1 MAVRIDKTVSQKE
14 NIANNYATLKSYLLR
29 RAGRKLNDVEYIGL
43 LRNNALGD
51 LNNPG
56 EALTNILEYITRVD
70 DAGEIALY
78 GTYKPEDFEIT
89 RSFVQNEITSDFLR
103 PLANISIAGGAAGAA
118 VATNPRI
125 RIQDRINL
133 LDSFTGKGSISGLAK
148 GPTALFYRT
157 RPGKLETLGTIVF
170 NDASILTTG
179 EATSPTITLAAG
191 IDNNSITGYKHAFL
205 ITSYLNG
212 STSEEVSLLGT
223 GLFLEYDATDENGAV
238 VVKAGSVSSLSR
250 LKEIEDILGGAL
262 FNATTFTIEREYS
275 ALVKP
280 DWFSFS
286 PGSDKED
293 GATVPL
299 PGGPD
304 DFNPA
309 TSDAVVFFERGKF
322 KLYTEPE
329 YYNSGNYIFDRIPT
343 SDRDAYTGNNITK
356 DSNMR
361 FMRPPRVVRANTYN
375 WGVRWDGY
383 LRLDKVANPRKYIFE
398 VETNT
403 GIKIDIYNGG
413 VNLAGEVINAMD
425 WEKAFD
431 SSYGAVQTLAVPDT
445 DGSVKLAQETDR
457 HVSRRSFTLDGIEA
471 STANKYHTFRYDTA
485 LDASTQI
492 RYVPISIRMWN
503 GGVDRVDSEQEL
515 FEIPLDPNL
524 FLKYAYS
531 ETDPGTQDEFFAGD
545 FQVSIASDDTTGTVT
560 TGSDDLKFID
570 DILGAANAK
579 VSYSLVKKIVSE
591 TITYIDGAG
600 NEVDELIETEQ
611 EITPIDVL
619 VTGPDG
625 GNLTITDTASA
636 VIAGLTDGVTSV
648 VYTVRVTP
656 NRSGYSYT
664 TLWSTNII
672 GPKQQDYQGYA
683 DLLGGK
689 TYAESDPNYIEPLT
703 NKLTLDQRPEWWKVS
718 DGNRFLPGTAIS
730 KENNPLDGFKSNSF
744 ASVLRSSESPVGS
757 HEGLYG
763 DGGSGTSRI
772 FSDRRNIVFGEAKY
786 SGDQDGSNYLG
797 LRLTSNFLGEGGK
810 LNFTGIPINNATF
823 DWTGE
828 TENQNKALGQD
839 DLGGDPNHRTA
850 VSTNLTVKTD
860 KFYWDGPGGDDVNG
874 TELFFLHDNIGDT
887 PNAPIIAQDNPLTS
901 ALPPFGGA
909 DDAVWAQPII
919 VIATSAGGNKF
930 EAPLVLGVQKV
941 IYDKDQAVGGRIIT
955 DTTTALSGNQVYLL
969 AFSTS
974 FEAAYTTDDID
985 GSDVT
990 YYNEAD
996 VAFQFA
1002 SVDSGESISF
1012 SDVLKA
1018 TYTNAL
1024 IDGDLNPSGFNSSA
1038 SEVPKVPSE
1047 RVTPFGFD
1055 SPIYTP
1061 DICYPPY
1068 VTSSPDLKPTVVL
1081 DPALYS
1087 TTAPK
1092 PANHFDVFW
1101 GNHTEDNRLMGPNF
1115 GPVGEPVLNITEK
1128 LEFSFVDPSLNIT
1141 SDSPAAVVQPASGI
1155 QLNFNNYSHR
1165 LKIELP
1171 IFKVDTNDTSDA
1183 AREATAMIPLDED
1196 VYVHIGDQSK
1206 VKDVYYLF
1214 VNGRNDLSDA
1224 ASGNLPGL

>member
-1 MAVRIDKTVSQKE
+1 MAVRIDKTVSQNE
-14 NIANNYATLKSYLLR
+14 SVANNLSTLQSYLLR

-43 LRNNALGD
+43 LRNNALSD
-51 LNNPG
+51 LEDPG

-89 RSFVQNEITSDFLR
+89 RSFVQNEITSDFLK
-103 PLANISIAGGAAGAA
+103 PLADISIAGGAAGAA

-125 RIQDRINL
+125 RIQDRTNL

-148 GPTALFYRT
+148 GPTAIFYRT
-157 RPGKLETLGTIVF
+157 KPGKLETLGTLVF
-170 NDASILTTG
+170 SSGFDLTTG
-179 EATSPTITLAAG
+179 VVTSPTITWEAG
-191 IDNNSITGYKHAFL
+191 YNNASFTGYKHGFL
-205 ITSYLNG
+205 ITSYLNA

-223 GLFLEYDATDENGAV
+223 GLFLEYDATGAV
-238 VVKAGSVSSLSR
+238 AIKTGSDSSLSR
-250 LKEIEDILGGAL
+250 LKEVRNILGAAL

-286 PGSDKED
+286 PASDKAA
-293 GATVPL
+293 GAAVPL

-309 TSDAVVFFERGKF
+309 TSDAVVYFERGKF

-329 YYNSGNYIFDRIPT
+329 YYNSGNYVFDRIPID
-343 SDRDAYTGNNITK
+343 DRDAYSGNNITK

-383 LRLDKVANPRKYIFE
+383 LRLDKAANPRKYIFE

-403 GIKIDIYNGG
+403 GIKIDIYDGG
-413 VNLAGEVINAMD
+413 VDLAGEVID
-425 WEKAFD
+425 HTKWEKAFD

-471 STANKYHTFRYDTA
+471 NTTNKTFRYDTA

-531 ETDPGTQDEFFAGD
+531 ETDPSTQDEFFAGD
-545 FQVSIASDDTTGTVT
+545 FQVSIATDDTTGTVT
-560 TGSDDLKFID
+560 AGSDDRTFID

-591 TITYIDGAG
+591 TITYIDADG
-600 NEVDELIETEQ
+600 NEATAVRETEQ
-611 EITPIDVL
+611 EITPIPVL
-619 VTGPDG
+619 VTGSVG
-625 GNLTITDTASA
+625 GNLTITDTEDPPA
-636 VIAGLTDGVTSV
+636 VITDLTDAAAV

-656 NRSGYSYT
+656 DRSSYSYT

-689 TYAESDPNYIEPLT
+689 TYTESDPNYIEPLT
-703 NKLTLDQRPEWWKVS
+703 NKLTIDQRPEWWKVS

-744 ASVLRSSESPVGS
+744 SGTLRSSESPAGS
-757 HEGLYG
+757 HVGLYG
-763 DGGSGTSRI
+763 DGAAGTSRA
-772 FSDRRNIVFGEAKY
+772 FSNRRNIVFGEAKY

-828 TENQNKALGQD
+828 TENQNKALGQN
-839 DLGGDPNHRTA
+839 DLGGGTNHRTA
-850 VSTNLTVKTD
+850 VSTNLTVRTD
-860 KFYWDGPGGDDVNG
+860 KFYWDGPGGSNVNG
-874 TELFFLHDNIGDT
+874 TELFFLHPDIGAASAT
-887 PNAPIIAQDNPLTS
+887 TIAQDNPLTS
-901 ALPPFGGA
+901 GLPAFGGA
-909 DDAVWAQPII
+909 NDATWAQPII
-919 VIATSAGGNKF
+919 VIATSADGNKF

-941 IYDKDQAVGGRIIT
+941 IYDRNAGVGGRIIT

-974 FEAAYTTDDID
+974 FEKAYTTDNIN
-985 GSDVT
+985 GLDVT
-990 YYNEAD
+990 YHNEAD

-1002 SVDSGESISF
+1002 SVDTGESISF

-1018 TYTNAL
+1018 TYTAGLVNAN
-1024 IDGDLNPSGFNSSA
+1024 LNPSGFNSSA

-1068 VTSSPDLKPTVVL
+1068 VTSSPDLKPTVVT
-1081 DPALYS
+1081 DAALYS
-1087 TTAPK
+1087 TSSPK
-1092 PANHFDVFW
+1092 PPNHFDVFW
-1101 GNHTEDNRLMGPNF
+1101 GNHTEDNGLSGTNF
-1115 GPVGEPVLNITEK
+1115 PAGKEMVLNITEK
-1128 LEFSFVDPSLNIT
+1128 LEFAFPDIGIAGLAENPGDI
-1141 SDSPAAVVQPASGI
+1141 VQPAVSGANVI
-1155 QLNFNNYSHR
+1155 KLNFNNYSHR

-1171 IFKVDTNDTSDA
+1171 IFDVANPGVA
-1183 AREATAMIPLDED
+1183 LDED

-1224 ASGNLPGL
+1224 ASGNRPGLQ